1 MLEKLDTLLAFAVV
15 MLGLSLI
22 ITILTQIISTFLGLR
37 GSNLLWGIETLFNK
51 LAPALKTAGL
61 TPLDLAKEILLDKS
75 ISDSTFSRAGDMWV
89 IGQFVMFLT
98 GFWPGSRIIPRW
110 QYATAIRPE
119 ELVRVL
125 HDKIDSL
132 GVGHPA
138 IRVLKDVLEAR
149 DPETDRRLQM
159 LNAALQEIRLPASAP
174 APAQAAVAVP
184 ASTAPNPNY
193 AVQVDKI
200 LQQVTDAAQQSVG
213 KLDTW
218 FSSTMDRV
226 AQRFAVQVRFWTVVF
241 AFLVAF
247 GAHLDCLR
255 LLDQLSTSPET
266 RAALVNMRNGMLG
279 EAKTL
284 LPPAAGAAA
293 AEVPISPEILSEALT
308 ELKRNDPKVANAG
321 AIPADTTSVGDV
333 AAWLIAQP
341 GVPTTAGAD
350 YRKTVIGIL
359 REHADKIDK
368 DLTKAGV
375 QLIPSP
381 YPGVLNFDSKRN
393 FLGIL
398 LAAAALSLGAPFWYN
413 ALKNL
418 SNLRTVVANKEQQES
433 SGA

>member
-1 MLEKLDTLLAFAVV
+1 MLEKLDTLIAFAVV

-22 ITILTQIISTFLGLR
+22 ITVLTQIIATFLGLR

-51 LAPALKTAGL
+51 LAPTLNAAGL
-61 TPLDLAKEILLDKS
+61 PPLQLAKDILQDRS

-89 IGQFVMFLT
+89 IGPLVNGLSK
-98 GFWPGSRIIPRW
+98 FWPGNRIIPRW
-110 QYATAIRPE
+110 RYATAIRPE
-119 ELVRVL
+119 ELVRAI

-132 GVGHPA
+132 AAGHPA
-138 IRVLKDVLEAR
+138 IQILSDVLAAR
-149 DPETDRRLQM
+149 DQETDRRLQM
-159 LNAALQEIRLPASAP
+159 LNAALQEIRLPSP
-174 APAQAAVAVP
+174 AA
-184 ASTAPNPNY
+184 TGPNY

-218 FSSTMDRV
+218 FSSVMDRV

-247 GAHLDCLR
+247 GAHLDSLH
-255 LLDQLSTSPET
+255 LLDQLTTNPEN
-266 RAALVNMRNGMLG
+266 RAALVNIRDGMLG

-284 LPPAAGAAA
+284 LPPPAGAAA
-293 AEVPISPEILSEALT
+293 AAEAPISPEILNEALS
-308 ELKRNDPKVANAG
+308 ELKNKDAEVPGTAK
-321 AIPADTTSVGDV
+321 IPADTTNVTDAVTSLTQQGVPAAVGDE
-333 AAWLIAQP
+333 
-341 GVPTTAGAD
+341 
-350 YRKTVIGIL
+350 YRKTVIGVL
-359 REHADKIDK
+359 RKHADTIEK
-368 DLTKAGV
+368 DLLKTGV
-375 QLIPSP
+375 LLIPRP
-381 YPGVLNFDSKRN
+381 YPGILTFEGRRN

-433 SGA
+433 SGT